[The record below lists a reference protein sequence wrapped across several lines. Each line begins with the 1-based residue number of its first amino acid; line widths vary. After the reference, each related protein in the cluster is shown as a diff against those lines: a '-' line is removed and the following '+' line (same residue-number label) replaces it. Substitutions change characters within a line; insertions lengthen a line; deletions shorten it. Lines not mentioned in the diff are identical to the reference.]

1 MMEIM
6 YVCVC
11 VRLPEECEHELV
23 MAKYNVHIQ
32 IKIKMII
39 NSVDIRAEMNF
50 AMQRGQTTRKWTR
63 RQPLFVDIFR
73 IHINVVTKI
82 QSNEKENQRERE
94 RERCCG
100 SNFRK

>member
-1 MMEIM
+1 M
-6 YVCVC
+6 C

-50 AMQRGQTTRKWTR
+50 AMQPGQTIRKWTR
-63 RQPLFVDIFR
+63 RQPTMCRFLLLLFVDIFR
-73 IHINVVTKI
+73 IHINVVSKI

-94 RERCCG
+94 RSCG